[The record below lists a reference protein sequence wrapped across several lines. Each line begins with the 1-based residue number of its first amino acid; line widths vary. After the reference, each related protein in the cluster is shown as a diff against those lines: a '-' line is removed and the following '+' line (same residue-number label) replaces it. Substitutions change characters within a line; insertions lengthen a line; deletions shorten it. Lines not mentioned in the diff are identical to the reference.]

1 MEDKK
6 HICSLLLKTLQATR
20 AGQDLERLDYEKLD
34 NGDEVVRVGWK
45 NAPSGMNV
53 NVTADSGQALIRDIM
68 RWVL

>member
-6 HICSLLLKTLQATR
+6 LICSLLLKTLQATR

-34 NGDEVVRVGWK
+34 NGDEVVHVGWK